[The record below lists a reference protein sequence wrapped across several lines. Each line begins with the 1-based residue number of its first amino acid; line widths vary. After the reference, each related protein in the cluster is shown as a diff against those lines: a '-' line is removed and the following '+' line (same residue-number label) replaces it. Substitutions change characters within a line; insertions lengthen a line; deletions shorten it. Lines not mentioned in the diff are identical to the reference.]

1 MATILS
7 GRLVLTVLTLP
18 LLPHLD
24 AEERLLRAGAGE
36 DAREAVA
43 ADERLLLHLGAA
55 ESPRRKHTEDS

>member
-7 GRLVLTVLTLP
+7 GRLVLAVLTLP

-43 ADERLLLHLGAA
+43 ADADERLLLHLGAA
-55 ESPRRKHTEDS
+55 ERDRCL

>member
-36 DAREAVA
+36 DAREALA
-43 ADERLLLHLGAA
+43 ADVHLGAA
-55 ESPRRKHTEDS
+55 ERDRCL

>member
-7 GRLVLTVLTLP
+7 GRLVLTLP

-55 ESPRRKHTEDS
+55 ERDRCL

>member
-1 MATILS
+1 MGTILS

-55 ESPRRKHTEDS
+55 ERDRCL